1 MTPPLGCLASLFGV
15 RERPAAP
22 APVPAPRGNTVPDA
36 LPVSAKRYF
45 FSRAE
50 HAFFRSLEEAIAGSG
65 YRAFPNVRLND
76 LFLIDDPAQR
86 GAVLG
91 RLRDKHVDFVLVD
104 PAQGFRPVLA
114 IELDGASHQRAEQQY
129 RDAVKDVI
137 FRSGGLKLVRLPSR
151 AYSAPELRERLAREG
166 LKLRAGGR

>member
-1 MTPPLGCLASLFGV
+1 MTPPAPLGCLASLFGL
-15 RERPAAP
+15 RQAPAASEP
-22 APVPAPRGNTVPDA
+22 APTSRTQTVPDT

-45 FSRAE
+45 FSRSE
-50 HAFFRSLEEAIAGSG
+50 QAFFRALEEAITGSG

-76 LFLIDDPAQR
+76 LFTIDDPAQR

-104 PAQGFRPVLA
+104 PAEAFRPVLA
-114 IELDGASHQRAEQQY
+114 LELDGASHGRPEQQY

-137 FRSGGLKLVRLPSR
+137 FKSGGLKLVRLPAR

-166 LKLRAGGR
+166 LRLRR